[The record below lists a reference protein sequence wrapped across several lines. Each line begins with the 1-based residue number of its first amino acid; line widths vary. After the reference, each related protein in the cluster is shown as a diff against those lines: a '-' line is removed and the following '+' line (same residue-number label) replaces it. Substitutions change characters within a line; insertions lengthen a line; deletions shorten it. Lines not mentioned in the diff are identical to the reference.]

1 MVIKKFLGQILLQM
15 KLVTIKQLERALQIQ
30 TRHIEDKTT
39 HDRGQRVK
47 LVSDSREPI
56 DAEKVPMLGQLLTD
70 MGFLSDEQLSKALK
84 EQDKSFEAYKLLDNA
99 KLGLAIEIGSLV
111 NSTLNFVEV
120 LNLIMKNV
128 NHVTNSVAST
138 LMLLDEDT
146 GELVFSVP
154 TGPKA
159 DELTDIRLPPGE
171 GIAGWVAEYGRPL
184 LVSDVKKDARFYPK
198 IDDIS
203 GLETRSILC
212 IPLKAKTKLIGVLEV
227 INKADG
233 TLFTQEDEMLLSIF
247 GYKAAVAIEN
257 ARLHNEVQ
265 EQLEELKLA
274 EKALKSEKL
283 EKETILESLI
293 DHVVYQ
299 DSEHKILWAN
309 RAACQSAGMTREEL
323 RGRYCYEIWLK
334 RDKPCE
340 DCPLSLAMAT
350 GQMCEIE
357 KRTPEG
363 RLWFIR
369 GYPVRDLNGNIAS
382 GIEITQDITERK
394 KAEEVKQKVET
405 QLMQAQK
412 LQAIGTLA
420 GGIAH
425 DFNNILMAII
435 GFTEIA
441 STKAEK
447 GSSILNNLKNVLEA
461 SNRAKDLVSQILSF
475 TRQSDEEKKPIQ
487 ISPIVK
493 EALKLLRATLP
504 STIEIRQHIE
514 NEPMVVESDPTKIH
528 QIMMNICTNA
538 HHAMYDKGGVLDVA
552 MVPVE
557 LEAEKA
563 ADFHA
568 LLPGSYIRLSIA
580 DTGIGM
586 DQSTMDRIFEP
597 YFTTKEKSEGTGL
610 GLAVVHGIVK
620 GNNGTITVESEPGKG
635 TTFHVYLPRV
645 AYIEDVSKPDTPI
658 SLPKGRESILFVD
671 DEQILADMGKEMLE
685 DLGYKVVSRTSSIE
699 ALELFRTKPD
709 RFDLIITDM
718 TMPNMTGD
726 DLSKELLKIRP
737 DIPII
742 LCTGFSEKI
751 SAEKTK
757 IIGIREFVM
766 KPFALQAFAET
777 VRKVLDDN
785 QG

>member
-1 MVIKKFLGQILLQM
+1 M
-15 KLVTIKQLERALQIQ
+15 
-30 TRHIEDKTT
+30 
-39 HDRGQRVK
+39 
-47 LVSDSREPI
+47 
-56 DAEKVPMLGQLLTD
+56 
-70 MGFLSDEQLSKALK
+70 
-84 EQDKSFEAYKLLDNA
+84 
-99 KLGLAIEIGSLV
+99 
-111 NSTLNFVEV
+111 
-120 LNLIMKNV
+120 
-128 NHVTNSVAST
+128 
-138 LMLLDEDT
+138 
-146 GELVFSVP
+146 
-154 TGPKA
+154 
-159 DELTDIRLPPGE
+159 
-171 GIAGWVAEYGRPL
+171 
-184 LVSDVKKDARFYPK
+184 
-198 IDDIS
+198 
-203 GLETRSILC
+203 
-212 IPLKAKTKLIGVLEV
+212 
-227 INKADG
+227 
-233 TLFTQEDEMLLSIF
+233 
-247 GYKAAVAIEN
+247 
-257 ARLHNEVQ
+257 
-265 EQLEELKLA
+265 
-274 EKALKSEKL
+274 
-283 EKETILESLI
+283 
-293 DHVVYQ
+293 
-299 DSEHKILWAN
+299 
-309 RAACQSAGMTREEL
+309 
-323 RGRYCYEIWLK
+323 
-334 RDKPCE
+334 
-340 DCPLSLAMAT
+340 
-350 GQMCEIE
+350 
-357 KRTPEG
+357 
-363 RLWFIR
+363 
-369 GYPVRDLNGNIAS
+369 
-382 GIEITQDITERK
+382 
-394 KAEEVKQKVET
+394 
-405 QLMQAQK
+405 
-412 LQAIGTLA
+412 
-420 GGIAH
+420 
-425 DFNNILMAII
+425 
-435 GFTEIA
+435 
-441 STKAEK
+441 
-447 GSSILNNLKNVLEA
+447 
-461 SNRAKDLVSQILSF
+461 
-475 TRQSDEEKKPIQ
+475 
-487 ISPIVK
+487 
-493 EALKLLRATLP
+493 LRATLP

-751 SAEKTK
+751 SPEKTK

-777 VRKVLDDN
+777 VRKVLDGN